1 MVKKCLIFLLFLSLS
16 NAYAQD
22 KEFSI
27 IGKWQEEAKVG
38 SDGATN
44 FRHEIINGNVLFF
57 KKNNKISDRYGSKGK
72 YYFKGEKHS
81 GLKLKI
87 VLNKV
92 ASYYIAYYD
101 INDPNKLSLV
111 PVTSNY
117 SIICEDGCTFVYQ
130 RIETD

>member
-1 MVKKCLIFLLFLSLS
+1 MIKNGLLIFLLISLS
-16 NAYAQD
+16 SVFAQNNAWP
-22 KEFSI
+22 I

-38 SDGATN
+38 SDGIKN
-44 FRHEIINGNVLFF
+44 FRHEIKNGNVLYF
-57 KKNNKISDRYGSKGK
+57 KKNKKISDRYGSKGK

-81 GLKLKI
+81 GQKLKI

-101 INDPNKLSLV
+101 INNPNTLSLV